1 MIMVC
6 FPVDLLTICRLLSL
20 RRQFLVSLEI
30 HPLDGVVISFLD
42 CDKVNITMMFYI
54 SCISSSTFRIDH
66 HHVVTSYFESCF
78 ESHEILA
85 ESHSIQQVMGCHTQN
100 RLWSHILTVCLLSVM
115 KPVDP
120 QHLQLIQYQ
129 LSLIISLF
137 TLQLPLRCRVVG
149 VRSVEQDT
157 SSQVVVIMWTERFG
171 EYISSV
177 VLRSDVCDLYY
188 PCCYRF
194 TCTMLVSRF

>member
-1 MIMVC
+1 MVC

-54 SCISSSTFRIDH
+54 SCISSSTFRIDR

-85 ESHSIQQVMGCHTQN
+85 ESHSIQ
-100 RLWSHILTVCLLSVM
+100 
-115 KPVDP
+115 
-120 QHLQLIQYQ
+120 
-129 LSLIISLF
+129 
-137 TLQLPLRCRVVG
+137 
-149 VRSVEQDT
+149 
-157 SSQVVVIMWTERFG
+157 
-171 EYISSV
+171 
-177 VLRSDVCDLYY
+177 
-188 PCCYRF
+188 
-194 TCTMLVSRF
+194 